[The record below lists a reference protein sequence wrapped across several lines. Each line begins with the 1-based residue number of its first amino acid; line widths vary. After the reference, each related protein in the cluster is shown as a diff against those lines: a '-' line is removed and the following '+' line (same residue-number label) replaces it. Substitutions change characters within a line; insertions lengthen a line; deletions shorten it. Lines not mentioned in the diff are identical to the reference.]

1 METLARDQLIA
12 DHLHFTSVL
21 AEDVMSEFNLHDVV
35 DREDVRGYA
44 KIGLTEAA
52 SRYSPDRG
60 TNFTTFSFRRIRGA
74 VIDGLRK
81 AHRSRV
87 SHRHYCKARGEPS
100 TSAPKP
106 GPVHGIVVRAE
117 QSVDD
122 LPAAD
127 ISNPEAFLEGIW
139 LRNAV
144 VSAVRKLPALDAKV
158 ILLFYFEDLDLVRI
172 AERLGHTESYIGRIR
187 LRALR
192 LLEQS
197 LAHVAQD
204 FGLRGSP

>member
-12 DHLHFTSVL
+12 DHLYFTRVL
-21 AEDVMSEFNLHDVV
+21 AENVMSEFNLHDVV
-35 DREDVRGYA
+35 DLDDVRGYA
-44 KIGLTEAA
+44 KVGLTEAA
-52 SRYSPDRG
+52 SRYSPDKG
-60 TNFTTFSFRRIRGA
+60 ANFSTFSFWRIRGA

-81 AHRSRV
+81 SHRSRG
-87 SHRHYCKARGEPS
+87 SHLHYSRARHEPW
-100 TSAPKP
+100 TSASKP
-106 GPVHGIVVRAE
+106 GPVHGIVVRAD

-127 ISNPEAFLEGIW
+127 TSNPEAFLEAIW

-144 VSAVRKLPALDAKV
+144 LRAVRNLPALDAKV

-172 AERLGHTESYIGRIR
+172 AERLRHTESYIGRVR

-192 LLEQS
+192 QLERS
-197 LAHVAQD
+197 LADVAED
-204 FGLRGSP
+204 FCLRGSR